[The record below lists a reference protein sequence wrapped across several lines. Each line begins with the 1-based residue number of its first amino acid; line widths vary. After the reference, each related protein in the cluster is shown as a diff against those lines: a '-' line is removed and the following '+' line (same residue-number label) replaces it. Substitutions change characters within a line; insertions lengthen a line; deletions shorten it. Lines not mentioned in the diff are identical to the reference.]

1 MIVRPRLAAALAVAG
16 LSLSGCASPGAPA
29 ASGSSAGQAPA
40 VVSGAAQKYAGVN
53 LATPY
58 RRPTF
63 TLTDQAGKPFDFKPA
78 TGGIPTLLFF
88 GYTQCPDV
96 CPTTMA
102 DIAVALRS
110 VGKPLATRARVVFVT
125 TDPAHDTP
133 AVLAEYLHRF
143 DADLPQKFIGLTG
156 SQASIDA
163 AQLSAGVPQAADGG
177 KTHSA
182 LLLLYGKD
190 DAAHV
195 AFDQGN
201 TPRDIA
207 ADLKRV
213 AAGA

>member
-1 MIVRPRLAAALAVAG
+1 VAALAVAG
-16 LSLSGCASPGAPA
+16 LSLTGCASSGTPA
-29 ASGSSAGQAPA
+29 ASSQAPA
-40 VVSGAAQKYAGVN
+40 SVSGGAAQKYAGVN

-58 RRPTF
+58 RRPSF
-63 TLTDQAGKPFDFKPA
+63 TLTDQQGKPFDFKA
-78 TGGIPTLLFF
+78 STAGIPTLLFF

-102 DIAVALRS
+102 DIAVALRG
-110 VGKPLATRARVVFVT
+110 VDKTLATQARVVFVT
-125 TDPAHDTP
+125 TDPQHDTP
-133 AVLAEYLHRF
+133 AVLAEFLHRF

-156 SQASIDA
+156 PQAAIDA
-163 AQLSAGVPQAADGG
+163 AQLSAGVPQAEDGG

-213 AAGA
+213 AAAS

>member
-1 MIVRPRLAAALAVAG
+1 VSIRPRLAAALAVAG
-16 LSLSGCASPGAPA
+16 LSLTGCAASGTPA
-29 ASGSSAGQAPA
+29 ASSQAPA
-40 VVSGAAQKYAGVN
+40 SVSGGVVQKYAGVN

-58 RRPTF
+58 QRPSF
-63 TLTDQAGKPFDFKPA
+63 TLTDQAGKPYDFKA
-78 TGGIPTLLFF
+78 STAGIPTLLFF
-88 GYTQCPDV
+88 GYTRCPDV

-102 DIAVALRS
+102 DVAVALRNVS
-110 VGKPLATRARVVFVT
+110 KALATGTRVVFVT
-125 TDPAHDTP
+125 TDPQYDTP
-133 AVLAEYLHRF
+133 AVLAEFLHRF

-163 AQLSAGVPQAADGG
+163 AQLSAGVPQAEDGG

-213 AAGA
+213 AAAA

>member
-1 MIVRPRLAAALAVAG
+1 VIVRPRLATALAVAAV
-16 LSLSGCASPGAPA
+16 LMTGCASSGTPA
-29 ASGSSAGQAPA
+29 ASTGSEAPA
-40 VVSGAAQKYAGVN
+40 SVSGAVQKYAGVN

-63 TLTDQAGKPFDFKPA
+63 TLTDQTGKPFDFKA
-78 TGGIPTLLFF
+78 ITAGIPTLLFF
-88 GYTQCPDV
+88 GYTRCPDV

-110 VGKPLATRARVVFVT
+110 VDRALATQVRVVFVT
-125 TDPAHDTP
+125 TDPTNDTSP
-133 AVLAEYLHRF
+133 VLAEYLHRF

-156 SQASIDA
+156 TQAVIDS
-163 AQLSAGVPQAADGG
+163 AQLSAGVPLAEDNG

-213 AAGA
+213 SAAS

>member
-1 MIVRPRLAAALAVAG
+1 MIRGRLAAAILVAG
-16 LSLSGCASPGAPA
+16 LSLTGCASSGAVASPSRSAPA
-29 ASGSSAGQAPA
+29 A
-40 VVSGAAQKYAGVN
+40 VSGGVAQKYAGVN

-63 TLTDQAGKPFDFKPA
+63 TLTDQAGKTFDFKA
-78 TGGIPTLLFF
+78 QTGGIPTLLYF
-88 GYTQCPDV
+88 GYTRCPDV

-102 DIAVALRS
+102 DLAVALRDA
-110 VGKPLATRARVVFVT
+110 GTPLATETRVVFVT
-125 TDPAHDTP
+125 TDPAYDTP

-156 SQASIDA
+156 SKAAIDA
-163 AQLSAGVPQAADGG
+163 AQLSAGVPQAEDDG

-182 LLLLYGKD
+182 LVLLYGKD
-190 DAAHV
+190 DEAHV

-213 AAGA
+213 ATAS

>member
-1 MIVRPRLAAALAVAG
+1 MSIRPRLAAALAVAG
-16 LSLSGCASPGAPA
+16 LALTGCAASGTPA
-29 ASGSSAGQAPA
+29 ASSHAPA
-40 VVSGAAQKYAGVN
+40 SVSGGVAQKYAGVN

-58 RRPTF
+58 RRPSF
-63 TLTDQAGKPFDFKPA
+63 TLTDQAGKPFDFKA
-78 TGGIPTLLFF
+78 TTAGIPTLLFF

-102 DIAVALRS
+102 DIAVAMRGMPKT
-110 VGKPLATRARVVFVT
+110 VAAQTRVVFVT
-125 TDPAHDTP
+125 TDPAHDSP
-133 AVLAEYLHRF
+133 AVLAEFLHRF

-163 AQLSAGVPQAADGG
+163 AQLSAGVPQAEDGG

-213 AAGA
+213 AAAS